1 MGGGGDRADEG
12 VIRRALAE
20 AGYAA
25 DGGAPLRPG
34 FRSWRWLALLPGG
47 RLALYAGDPEAAERL
62 ARERALLDLPGRRI
76 GGFAVPAVEHVSA
89 DGRLQVRRMVDG
101 SEWPGGDG
109 RERALAASPV
119 GRRFAGELGR
129 ALAEL
134 HGGVT
139 PAEAEALGVPTR
151 GWLPRAAADLRRRL
165 PGGLPEPALEPVLDA
180 VLDAYAALDEEDG
193 GRVLTH
199 GDVGL
204 HNMAI
209 DPGTGRLLGLF
220 DFEEAALDDRHA
232 DLYGLHSYGDAF
244 AEWVLDAYAAAS
256 GVRPSV
262 RRAALHHLLGAFE
275 ALAGALA
282 RGEPEMVARQLS
294 WVRDALAGSPGRL
307 LGLPAGGESLSPA
320 ETRISN

>member
-1 MGGGGDRADEG
+1 MGGDRADEG

-20 AGYAA
+20 AGYVM
-25 DGGAPLRPG
+25 GSVPLRPG
-34 FRSWRWLALLPGG
+34 FRCWRWLALVPGG
-47 RLALYAGDPEAAERL
+47 RIAFFAEDAAAVARLGRERL
-62 ARERALLDLPGRRI
+62 LLDLLGRRI
-76 GGFAVPAVEHVSA
+76 RGFAVPAVEHVSA

-101 SEWPGGDG
+101 TEWPGGYG

-139 PAEAEALGVPTR
+139 PAEAEALGVPTF
-151 GWLPRAAADLRRRL
+151 GWLSRAAADLRGRL
-165 PGGLPEPALEPVLDA
+165 SGGLPEPALEPVLDA
-180 VLDAYAALDEEDG
+180 VLRAHAALDEEDG

-209 DPGTGRLLGLF
+209 DPDTGRLLGLF
-220 DFEEAALDDRHA
+220 DFEEAALDDRHT

-244 AEWVLDAYAAAS
+244 VAWALDAYAAAS

-282 RGEPEMVARQLS
+282 TGDPAMLARRLR
-294 WVRDALAGSPGRL
+294 WVHEALAGTPGRL
-307 LGLPAGGESLSPA
+307 LGLPTAGSEAVSRA